1 MNVVDYLSV
10 NHNEDVHYFTHR
22 FQVSIILRKTKS
34 AISAKERISNLL
46 CDFNKPFNLG
56 DGSKLFFKLDPG

>member
-10 NHNEDVHYFTHR
+10 NHNEDVHYFTR
-22 FQVSIILRKTKS
+22 VSIILRKTKN

-56 DGSKLFFKLDPG
+56 DGSKLFFKNPG

>member
-10 NHNEDVHYFTHR
+10 NHNEDVHYFT
-22 FQVSIILRKTKS
+22 QVSIILRKTKN

-56 DGSKLFFKLDPG
+56 DGSKLFFKNPG